1 MQVVQIEKGMGGR
14 NEKRKRNLGVPNKG
28 EEKERGVGNK
38 LKIHIFTLRLQRTNE
53 WCGYLYLLS

>member
-1 MQVVQIEKGMGGR
+1 MKKE
-14 NEKRKRNLGVPNKG
+14 KRNLGVPNKG